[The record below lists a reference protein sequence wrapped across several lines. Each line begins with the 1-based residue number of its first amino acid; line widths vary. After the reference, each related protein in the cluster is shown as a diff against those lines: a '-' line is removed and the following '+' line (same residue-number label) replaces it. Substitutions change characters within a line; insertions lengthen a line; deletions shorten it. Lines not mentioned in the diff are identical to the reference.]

1 MVGDKEERD
10 GADVLHEAVLGR
22 RLESNKTGIAF
33 HHQLVKV
40 VSVKDRKGNDDGEV
54 GWPD

>member
-1 MVGDKEERD
+1 MS
-10 GADVLHEAVLGR
+10 LHEAVLGR